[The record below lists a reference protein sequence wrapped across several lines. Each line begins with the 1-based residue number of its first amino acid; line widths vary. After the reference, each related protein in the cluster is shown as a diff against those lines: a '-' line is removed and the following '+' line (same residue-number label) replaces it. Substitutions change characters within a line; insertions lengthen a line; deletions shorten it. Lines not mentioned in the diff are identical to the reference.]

1 MAAEPCRPVLPDHLI
16 EDILERLPS
25 KLVHR
30 CRCLSRA
37 WAAALSL
44 DSFAD
49 RYLKLANRRSCPK
62 ILFLQDSAYHG
73 PKMHMWSP
81 EHPGGAP
88 LMDIPRDLVRN
99 SFSHNTI
106 RLTGTASGIYYVCNP
121 STGRL
126 AALPK
131 GRSTGSP
138 GHMELG
144 RLSYVSLGLGY
155 DSCTRKHKVVR
166 IHYPSCNPGM
176 DFPLSAGCEVYVVN
190 STGLWRPSERGVQ
203 EKPTGWVDSSQKSV
217 FAHGYMYWLAHRQLR
232 FLPSPEEMFIV
243 SFSLSNEKFGT
254 VAPPPVSTEKN
265 LLVRH
270 HLTELD
276 GHLCLFCTH
285 VYNKSP
291 RRYHIWLLRGYETG
305 TSDLHCQI
313 DLARVSPEACKFI
326 YNGHGIVPVAT
337 IDNGRRIIFIQP
349 RDPPSHKSSFKLCV
363 YDPVTRDIE
372 NLMDATSMLHCTRKA
387 WTPLVAAANDIIL
400 TVSFVMRW
408 LPTHALKTFMCV
420 CRSWWTMIESNLCDV
435 PQRTCIEFSNY

>member
-1 MAAEPCRPVLPDHLI
+1 MAAEPCPVLPDHLI
-16 EDILERLPS
+16 EDILGQLPA

-44 DSFAD
+44 DEFAD

-88 LMDIPRDLVRN
+88 LMDIPRELVRN
-99 SFSHNTI
+99 SFSHNPI
-106 RLTGTASGIYYVCNP
+106 NHGVPRLLTQPCRGLVVLQVTGTAPGTYYVCNP

-131 GRSTGSP
+131 GRPTGSP

-144 RLSYVSLGLGY
+144 LSYVSLGLGY

-166 IHYPSCNPGM
+166 IYYRSSNVGK
-176 DFPLSAGCEVYVVN
+176 DFPLSATRCEVYA
-190 STGLWRPSERGVQ
+190 SKR
-203 EKPTGWVDSSQKSV
+203 PTGWVDNSQKSV
-217 FAHGYMYWLAHRQLR
+217 FAHGYMYWLAHRKLR

-243 SFSLSNEKFGT
+243 FFSLSNEKFGT

-305 TSDLHCQI
+305 TWDLHCQI
-313 DLARVSPEACKFI
+313 DLARVSPEACKFM
-326 YNGHGIVPVAT
+326 YNGYGIMPVAT
-337 IDNGRRIIFIQP
+337 IDNGQRIIFIQP
-349 RDPPSHKSSFKLCV
+349 RDPPSHTPSFKLCA

-372 NLMDATSMLHCTRKA
+372 NLMDATSS
-387 WTPLVAAANDIIL
+387 VAHKTMTL
-400 TVSFVMRW
+400 R
-408 LPTHALKTFMCV
+408 HAVLYQ
-420 CRSWWTMIESNLCDV
+420 ESMDS
-435 PQRTCIEFSNY
+435 PGSGK